1 MRIVIRKFMKIF
13 GILLLSLLTLSAAAQ
28 QQGQSEQDKIKEEKQ
43 LREYIDKNV
52 EQTGINLGLEDW
64 QLFYVDSILTHDVT
78 AMTAEIKQL
87 QASKVS
93 NSAVYEQVQ
102 DKWLEAI
109 YQAMG
114 KVLNED
120 QWNKYLKQGAARE
133 KKARDKRKAKLE
145 AKGEK

>member
-1 MRIVIRKFMKIF
+1 MKIF

-87 QASKVS
+87 QESKDS

>member
-1 MRIVIRKFMKIF
+1 MKIF

-133 KKARDKRKAKLE
+133 KKARDKRNAKLE

>member
-1 MRIVIRKFMKIF
+1 MKIF

-64 QLFYVDSILTHDVT
+64 QLFYVDSILTHDLT

>member
-1 MRIVIRKFMKIF
+1 MKIF

-28 QQGQSEQDKIKEEKQ
+28 QQGQSEQDKTKEEKQ

>member
-1 MRIVIRKFMKIF
+1 MKIF
-13 GILLLSLLTLSAAAQ
+13 GILLLSFLTLSAAAQ

>member
-1 MRIVIRKFMKIF
+1 MKIF
-13 GILLLSLLTLSAAAQ
+13 GILLLSLLTLSAAE

>member
-1 MRIVIRKFMKIF
+1 MKIF
-13 GILLLSLLTLSAAAQ
+13 GILLFSLLSLTAASQ

-43 LREYIDKNV
+43 LREYIDKSV
-52 EQTGINLGLEDW
+52 EQAGISLNLEDW
-64 QLFYVDSILTHDVT
+64 QLFYVDSIYTHDVT
-78 AMTAEIKQL
+78 AMTTEIKQL
-87 QASKVS
+87 QAAKVS
-93 NSAVYEQVQ
+93 NTAVYEQVQ

-120 QWNKYLKQGAARE
+120 QWNRYLKQGAARE

-145 AKGEK
+145 ANSGKK

>member
-1 MRIVIRKFMKIF
+1 MKLF

-43 LREYIDKNV
+43 LREYIDKSV

-93 NSAVYEQVQ
+93 NSTVYEQVQ

-145 AKGEK
+145 ANSGKK

>member
-1 MRIVIRKFMKIF
+1 MKIF

-28 QQGQSEQDKIKEEKQ
+28 PQGQSEQDKIKEEKQ

>member
-1 MRIVIRKFMKIF
+1 MKIF

-28 QQGQSEQDKIKEEKQ
+28 QQGQSEQDKIKEEQQ

>member
-1 MRIVIRKFMKIF
+1 MKIF

-28 QQGQSEQDKIKEEKQ
+28 QQGQGEQDKIKEEKQ
-43 LREYIDKNV
+43 PREYIDKNV

>member
-1 MRIVIRKFMKIF
+1 MKIF

-93 NSAVYEQVQ
+93 NSSVYEQVQ
-102 DKWLEAI
+102 DKWLESI

>member
-1 MRIVIRKFMKIF
+1 MKIF

-133 KKARDKRKAKLE
+133 KKARDKRKVKLE

>member
-1 MRIVIRKFMKIF
+1 M
-13 GILLLSLLTLSAAAQ
+13 LLSLLTLSAAAQ

>member
-1 MRIVIRKFMKIF
+1 MKIF

-114 KVLNED
+114 KVLNEA

>member
-1 MRIVIRKFMKIF
+1 MKLF

-64 QLFYVDSILTHDVT
+64 ELFYVDSILTHDVT

-120 QWNKYLKQGAARE
+120 QWKKYLKQGAARE

>member
-1 MRIVIRKFMKIF
+1 MKLF
-13 GILLLSLLTLSAAAQ
+13 GILLFSLLSLTAAAQ

-52 EQTGINLGLEDW
+52 EQAGISLNLEDW
-64 QLFYVDSILTHDVT
+64 QLFYVDSIYTHDIT
-78 AMTAEIKQL
+78 AMTSEIKQL
-87 QASKVS
+87 QAAKVS
-93 NSAVYEQVQ
+93 NGSVYEQVQ
-102 DKWLEAI
+102 DKWLESI

-120 QWNKYLKQGAARE
+120 QWNRYLKQGAARE

-145 AKGEK
+145 ANSGKK

>member
-1 MRIVIRKFMKIF
+1 MKIF
-13 GILLLSLLTLSAAAQ
+13 GILLLSLLSLSAAAQ

>member
-1 MRIVIRKFMKIF
+1 MKIF

-87 QASKVS
+87 QESKVS

>member
-1 MRIVIRKFMKIF
+1 
-13 GILLLSLLTLSAAAQ
+13 
-28 QQGQSEQDKIKEEKQ
+28 
-43 LREYIDKNV
+43 
-52 EQTGINLGLEDW
+52 
-64 QLFYVDSILTHDVT
+64 
-78 AMTAEIKQL
+78 MTAEIKQL

>member
-1 MRIVIRKFMKIF
+1 MRIVIRKFMKLF

>member
-1 MRIVIRKFMKIF
+1 MKIF
-13 GILLLSLLTLSAAAQ
+13 GILLLSLLTLSAAAE

>member
-1 MRIVIRKFMKIF
+1 MKIF
-13 GILLLSLLTLSAAAQ
+13 GILLLSLLTLSATAQ

>member
-1 MRIVIRKFMKIF
+1 MKIF

-145 AKGEK
+145 ANGEK

>member
-1 MRIVIRKFMKIF
+1 MKIF

-28 QQGQSEQDKIKEEKQ
+28 QQGQSKQDKIKEEKQ

>member
-1 MRIVIRKFMKIF
+1 MKLF

>member
-1 MRIVIRKFMKIF
+1 MKLF
-13 GILLLSLLTLSAAAQ
+13 GILLFFLLSLTAAAQ

-52 EQTGINLGLEDW
+52 EQAGISLNLEDW
-64 QLFYVDSILTHDVT
+64 QLFYVDSIYTHDIT
-78 AMTAEIKQL
+78 AMTSEIKQL
-87 QASKVS
+87 QAAKVS
-93 NSAVYEQVQ
+93 NGSVYEQVQ
-102 DKWLEAI
+102 DKWLESI

-120 QWNKYLKQGAARE
+120 QWNRYLKQGAARE

-145 AKGEK
+145 ANSGKK

>member
-1 MRIVIRKFMKIF
+1 MKIF

-87 QASKVS
+87 QSSKVS

>member
-1 MRIVIRKFMKIF
+1 MKIF

>member
-1 MRIVIRKFMKIF
+1 M
-13 GILLLSLLTLSAAAQ
+13 
-28 QQGQSEQDKIKEEKQ
+28 
-43 LREYIDKNV
+43 

-87 QASKVS
+87 LASKVS
-93 NSAVYEQVQ
+93 NSSVYVQVH

-114 KVLNED
+114 KDLNED

>member
-1 MRIVIRKFMKIF
+1 MKIF
-13 GILLLSLLTLSAAAQ
+13 GILLLSLLTLSAATQ

-87 QASKVS
+87 QASKVR

>member
-1 MRIVIRKFMKIF
+1 MKIF

-102 DKWLEAI
+102 DKWLEGI

>member
-1 MRIVIRKFMKIF
+1 MKIF

-145 AKGEK
+145 AKGEKQ

>member
-1 MRIVIRKFMKIF
+1 MKIF

-120 QWNKYLKQGAARE
+120 QWNKYLKQGATRE
-133 KKARDKRKAKLE
+133 KTARDKRKAKLE

>member
-1 MRIVIRKFMKIF
+1 MKIF

-120 QWNKYLKQGAARE
+120 QWNKYLKLGAARE

>member
-1 MRIVIRKFMKIF
+1 MKLF

-120 QWNKYLKQGAARE
+120 QWKKYLKQGAARE

>member
-1 MRIVIRKFMKIF
+1 MKIF
-13 GILLLSLLTLSAAAQ
+13 GILLLSLLTLSASAQ

>member
-1 MRIVIRKFMKIF
+1 MKIF

-120 QWNKYLKQGAARE
+120 QWNKYLKQGAARD